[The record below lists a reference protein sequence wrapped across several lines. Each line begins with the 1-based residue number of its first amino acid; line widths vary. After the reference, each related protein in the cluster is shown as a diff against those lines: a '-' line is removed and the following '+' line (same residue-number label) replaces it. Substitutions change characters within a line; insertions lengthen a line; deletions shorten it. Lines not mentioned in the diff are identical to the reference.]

1 MARKIPHKE
10 DGSSSGGHHDFSGE
24 LGPIEQ
30 AAIFISI
37 NHSPECKYRRGR
49 CEMGGLYRD
58 CRRFLL
64 LKRLRFTVTFYL
76 AVVNALCQVQLN
88 STHSRLGGELV
99 RGEIWVVDTPMATH
113 AQFFFASLS
122 PITPILGTGL

>member
-1 MARKIPHKE
+1 MRNGWPLCECQHVSTPIPP
-10 DGSSSGGHHDFSGE
+10 SSLIGQRVAF
-24 LGPIEQ
+24 Q
-30 AAIFISI
+30 
-37 NHSPECKYRRGR
+37 
-49 CEMGGLYRD
+49 RD

-64 LKRLRFTVTFYL
+64 LKRLRFTVTLYL

-122 PITPILGTGL
+122 PITPILGTGS